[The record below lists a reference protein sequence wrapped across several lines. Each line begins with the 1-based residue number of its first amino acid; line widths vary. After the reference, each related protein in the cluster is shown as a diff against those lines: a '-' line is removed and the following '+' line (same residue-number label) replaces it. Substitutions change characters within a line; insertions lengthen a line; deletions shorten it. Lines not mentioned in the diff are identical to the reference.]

1 MAFNPDKSRR
11 LNMTDPGTKQTPSL
25 WRPLRS
31 RTFRNLLVAD
41 IASDV
46 GTFMQSVGAAWMMVS
61 LNAGSLYVALTQTAS
76 ALPFFILALPAG
88 AIGDIVDRRKLILF
102 TEIWMAAVAIVLAGV
117 TLAGR
122 LSPGLLLVL
131 TFAISAGDALE
142 SPTWRAVLPELVSKE
157 DLAAAAA
164 LNGIEFN
171 LARAIGPALAGV
183 VIAVA
188 NVSTAFVINAASF
201 LGVIV
206 VIARWKRPLHKRTTP
221 PETLSGATV
230 AALRYVRYSPAIRTL
245 IVRSGILMFFAS
257 GLLALLPSVAHEVS
271 HSPMGYGLLLGCFG
285 LGAVLGAVVMQRVRA
300 RWSAEAVV
308 SGGVLTF
315 GLMTVATGSFRA
327 LPLLGAVMLVGGA
340 AWIVFISLFNVL
352 ILNHTPDWVRARVL
366 AVSMLVFQGG
376 MAAGSAAWG
385 ALATKTG
392 IHAALMWAGVG
403 TMVSSLTGLFLKL
416 PDSTDLT
423 PWIHWR
429 LPTIL
434 NQDAAPTDAGPI
446 MVTVEYSVDAEK
458 VPAFIKAINRY
469 GRIRRRDGAYRWG
482 IFRDLENPDHYLET
496 FLVDS
501 WAEHLRQHER
511 LTRADREV
519 EERVQSHIRG
529 EPIVRHLVYATAN
542 TVEHVRDH
550 NQRVGGG

>member
-1 MAFNPDKSRR
+1 MSKVSQNPKE
-11 LNMTDPGTKQTPSL
+11 LPSL
-25 WRPLRS
+25 WRPLRE
-31 RTFRNLLVAD
+31 RTFRNLLLAD
-41 IASDV
+41 IASDI

-61 LNAGSLYVALTQTAS
+61 LNAGPLYVALTQTAS

-102 TEIWMAAVAIVLAGV
+102 TETWMAAVAILLA
-117 TLAGR
+117 TLTLEGR
-122 LSPGLLLVL
+122 LSPVLLLVL
-131 TFAISAGDALE
+131 TFALSAGDAIE

-171 LARAIGPALAGV
+171 FARAIGPALAGF

-188 NVSTAFVINAASF
+188 NVGTAFLVNAASF
-201 LGVIV
+201 LGVIL
-206 VIARWKRPLHKRTTP
+206 VIARWKRPRHKRTTP
-221 PETLSGATV
+221 PETLNGAMV
-230 AALRYVRYSPAIRTL
+230 AALRYVRYSPAIRAL
-245 IVRSGILMFFAS
+245 IFRSGILMFFAS
-257 GLLALLPSVAHEVS
+257 GLLALLPSVAHQVS

-308 SGGVLTF
+308 SGAVLIF
-315 GLMTVATGSFRA
+315 GLTTMATGSFRA
-327 LPLLGAVMLVGGA
+327 LPMLGAVMLVGGA

-366 AVSMLVFQGG
+366 AVSMLVFQGA

-385 ALATKTG
+385 ALAAKTG
-392 IHAALMWAGVG
+392 IPTALMWAGLG
-403 TMVSSLTGLFLKL
+403 TIVSTVTGLFLKL
-416 PDSTDLT
+416 PDTTVDLT

-434 NQDAAPTDAGPI
+434 NHDSAPEDAGPI
-446 MVTVEYSVDAEK
+446 VVTIEYYVDAENA
-458 VPAFIKAINRY
+458 PAFIKAINRY

-482 IFRDLENPDHYLET
+482 IFRDLENPERYQET

-511 LTRADREV
+511 STRADRLV
-519 EERVQSHIRG
+519 TERVQKYVRG
-529 EPIVRHLVYATAN
+529 EPIVRHLVYATEDSLAQAG
-542 TVEHVRDH
+542 VENR
-550 NQRVGGG
+550 RKAG

>member
-1 MAFNPDKSRR
+1 
-11 LNMTDPGTKQTPSL
+11 MTDPETKQTRSL

-31 RTFRNLLVAD
+31 PTFRSLLVAD

-46 GTFMQSVGAAWMMVS
+46 GTFMQSVGAAWIMVS
-61 LNAGSLYVALTQTAS
+61 LNAGPLYVALTQTAS

-102 TEIWMAAVAIVLAGV
+102 TELWMAAVAIVLASV
-117 TLAGR
+117 TIAGL
-122 LSPGLLLVL
+122 LSPVLLLVL
-131 TFAISAGDALE
+131 TFALSAGDAIE
-142 SPTWRAVLPELVSKE
+142 SPTWRAVLPELVAKE
-157 DLAAAAA
+157 DLPAAAA

-171 LARAIGPALAGV
+171 FARAIGPALAGI
-183 VIAVA
+183 VIAIA
-188 NVSTAFVINAASF
+188 NVGTAFLVNAASF
-201 LGVIV
+201 LGVII
-206 VIARWKRPLHKRTTP
+206 VIARWKRPPHKRTTP

-230 AALRYVRYSPAIRTL
+230 AALRYVRYSPTIRTL

-257 GLLALLPSVAHEVS
+257 GLLALLPSVAHAVS
-271 HSPMGYGLLLGCFG
+271 RSPMGYGLLLGCFG
-285 LGAVLGAVVMQRVRA
+285 LGAVLGAMAMQRFRA

-308 SGGVLTF
+308 SGGVLIF
-315 GLMTVATGSFRA
+315 GLTTMATASFRA
-327 LPLLGAVMLVGGA
+327 LPVLGAVMLVGGA

-366 AVSMLVFQGG
+366 AVSMLVFQGA

-403 TMVSSLTGLFLKL
+403 TMISTLTGLFLKL
-416 PDSTDLT
+416 PDSTVDLT

-429 LPTIL
+429 LPTIR
-434 NQDAAPTDAGPI
+434 NQDPAPPDAGPI
-446 MVTVEYSVDAEK
+446 MVTIEYYVEAEK
-458 VPAFIKAINRY
+458 VPAFIRAINRY
-469 GRIRRRDGAYRWG
+469 GRIRRRDGAYQWG
-482 IFRDLENPDHYLET
+482 IFRDLENAERYLET

-511 LTRADREV
+511 STRADRVVTEQ
-519 EERVQSHIRG
+519 VQKHTRG
-529 EPIVRHLVYATAN
+529 DPIVRHLVYATAN
-542 TVEHVRDH
+542 TIEHAPDH
-550 NQRVGGG
+550 NERLTGG